1 MCVSGVLDDRPACLF
16 RRRLMGG
23 ERSDESLF
31 GYKATSL
38 LLTFPVEPV
47 AILVK
52 SPSNMASKF
61 TV

>member
-1 MCVSGVLDDRPACLF
+1 
-16 RRRLMGG
+16 MGG